1 MTTPS
6 KKTPKETWSAGVI
19 TLFPQMFPG
28 LLAESLAGKAL
39 DAGIWSL
46 SVTDLRDF
54 GVGKHRKVDDPPFGG
69 GAGMVLRADVM
80 AAAVAATAAQLP
92 QNVRRIYLSPRGKPL
107 NQALVGDLAESTGVL
122 LVCGRYEGLDERAI
136 TAAAFEEISIG
147 DYVLSGGEVAAQVL
161 LDAVIRLLP
170 EVLGNA
176 ESHRYDSFADGLLE
190 HPHYTHPRD
199 LAGDAVPE
207 VLLSGDHARIE
218 AWRRAQAEALTRAR
232 RPDLW
237 SQMGQMQKER
247 DKSKN

>member
-1 MTTPS
+1 MTASTKQTQ
-6 KKTPKETWSAGVI
+6 KKTWSAGVI
-19 TLFPQMFPG
+19 TLFPNMFPG
-28 LLAESLAGKAL
+28 VLAESLAGKAL
-39 DAGIWSL
+39 AAGIWSL

-69 GAGMVLRADVM
+69 GAGMVLRGDVM

-92 QNVRRIYLSPRGKPL
+92 SNVRRIYLSPRGKPL
-107 NQALVGDLAESTGVL
+107 NQNLVADLAESTGVL

-136 TAAAFEEISIG
+136 TASKLEEISIG

-170 EVLGNA
+170 EVIGNA
-176 ESHRYDSFADGLLE
+176 ESHRHDSFADGLLE

-207 VLLSGDHARIE
+207 VLISGDHARIE
-218 AWRRAQAEALTRAR
+218 AWRRKQAEALTRAR
-232 RPDLW
+232 RPDLLE
-237 SQMGQMQKER
+237 MQKAR

>member
-1 MTTPS
+1 MMAN
-6 KKTPKETWSAGVI
+6 KKTPKQTWSAGVI
-19 TLFPQMFPG
+19 TLFPTMFPG

-39 DAGIWSL
+39 AAGIWSL

-69 GAGMVLRADVM
+69 GAGMVLRGDVM
-80 AAAVAATAAQLP
+80 GAAVAAMAAQLP
-92 QNVRRIYLSPRGKPL
+92 SNVRRIYLSPRGKPL
-107 NQALVGDLAESTGVL
+107 NQNLVADLAESTGVL

-136 TAAAFEEISIG
+136 TASKLEEISIG

-170 EVLGNA
+170 EVIGNA
-176 ESHRYDSFADGLLE
+176 ESHRHDSFADGLLE

-207 VLLSGDHARIE
+207 VLISGDHARIE

-232 RPDLW
+232 RPDLLE
-237 SQMGQMQKER
+237 MQKAR

>member
-1 MTTPS
+1 MTAST
-6 KKTPKETWSAGVI
+6 KQTQKQTWSAGVI
-19 TLFPQMFPG
+19 TLFPTMFPG

-39 DAGIWSL
+39 AAGIWSL

-69 GAGMVLRADVM
+69 GAGMVLRGDVM

-92 QNVRRIYLSPRGKPL
+92 SNVRRIYLSPRGKPL
-107 NQALVGDLAESTGVL
+107 NQNLVADLAESTGVL

-136 TAAAFEEISIG
+136 TASKLEEISIG

-170 EVLGNA
+170 EVIGNA
-176 ESHRYDSFADGLLE
+176 ESHRHDSFADGLLE

-207 VLLSGDHARIE
+207 VLISGDHARIE

-232 RPDLW
+232 RPDLLE
-237 SQMGQMQKER
+237 MQKAR

>member
-1 MTTPS
+1 MTAS
-6 KKTPKETWSAGVI
+6 YKKSPKQTWSAGVI
-19 TLFPQMFPG
+19 TLFPKMFPG

-39 DAGIWSL
+39 AAGIWSL

-69 GAGMVLRADVM
+69 GAGMVLRGDVM
-80 AAAVAATAAQLP
+80 AAAVAATAVQLP

-107 NQALVGDLAESTGVL
+107 NQNLVGALAESTGVL

-136 TAAAFEEISIG
+136 TAANLEEISIG

-170 EVLGNA
+170 EVIGNA
-176 ESHRYDSFADGLLE
+176 ESHRHDSFADGLLE

-207 VLLSGDHARIE
+207 VLISGDHARIE
-218 AWRRAQAEALTRAR
+218 AWRRKQAEALTRAR
-232 RPDLW
+232 RPDLLE
-237 SQMGQMQKER
+237 MQKAR

>member
-1 MTTPS
+1 MTAS
-6 KKTPKETWSAGVI
+6 YKKTWSAGVI
-19 TLFPQMFPG
+19 TLFPNMFPG
-28 LLAESLAGKAL
+28 VLAESLAGKAL
-39 DAGIWSL
+39 AAGIWSL

-69 GAGMVLRADVM
+69 GAGMVLRGDVM
-80 AAAVAATAAQLP
+80 AAAVAATAVQLP
-92 QNVRRIYLSPRGKPL
+92 PNVRRIYLSPRGKPL
-107 NQALVGDLAESTGVL
+107 NQNLVADLAESTGVL

-136 TAAAFEEISIG
+136 TAANLEEISIG

-170 EVLGNA
+170 EVIGNA
-176 ESHRYDSFADGLLE
+176 ESHRHDSFADGLLE

-207 VLLSGDHARIE
+207 VLISGDHARIE

-232 RPDLW
+232 RPDLLE
-237 SQMGQMQKER
+237 MQKAR

>member
-1 MTTPS
+1 MTAS
-6 KKTPKETWSAGVI
+6 YKKSPKQTWSAGVI
-19 TLFPQMFPG
+19 TLFPTMFPG

-39 DAGIWSL
+39 AAGIWSL

-69 GAGMVLRADVM
+69 GAGMVLRGDVM

-107 NQALVGDLAESTGVL
+107 NQNFVGDLAESAGVL

-136 TAAAFEEISIG
+136 TASKLEEISIG

-170 EVLGNA
+170 EVIGNA
-176 ESHRYDSFADGLLE
+176 ESHRHDSFADGLLE

-207 VLLSGDHARIE
+207 VLISGDHARIE

-232 RPDLW
+232 RPDLLE
-237 SQMGQMQKER
+237 MQKAR

>member
-1 MTTPS
+1 MTAS
-6 KKTPKETWSAGVI
+6 NKQTWSAGVI
-19 TLFPQMFPG
+19 TLFPKMFPG
-28 LLAESLAGKAL
+28 VLAESLAGKAL
-39 DAGIWSL
+39 EAGIWSL
-46 SVTDLRDF
+46 AITDLRDF

-69 GAGMVLRADVM
+69 GAGMVLRGDVM
-80 AAAVAATAAQLP
+80 AAAVASAASQLP

-107 NQALVGDLAESTGVL
+107 NQALVADLAESTGVL

-136 TAAAFEEISIG
+136 TASKLEEISIG

-170 EVLGNA
+170 EVIGNA
-176 ESHRYDSFADGLLE
+176 ESHRHDSFADGLLE

-207 VLLSGDHARIE
+207 VLISGDHARIE

-232 RPDLW
+232 RPDLLE
-237 SQMGQMQKER
+237 MQKAR

>member
-1 MTTPS
+1 MTAS
-6 KKTPKETWSAGVI
+6 YKKSPKQSWSAGVI
-19 TLFPQMFPG
+19 TLFPNMFPG

-39 DAGIWSL
+39 EAGIWSL

-69 GAGMVLRADVM
+69 GAGMVLRGDVM
-80 AAAVAATAAQLP
+80 AAAVASAAAQLP
-92 QNVRRIYLSPRGKPL
+92 SNVRRIYLSPRGKPL
-107 NQALVGDLAESTGVL
+107 NQNLVADLAESTGVL

-136 TAAAFEEISIG
+136 TAANLEEISIG

-170 EVLGNA
+170 EVIGNA
-176 ESHRYDSFADGLLE
+176 ESHRHDSFADGLLE

-207 VLLSGDHARIE
+207 VLISGDHARIE

-232 RPDLW
+232 RPDLLE
-237 SQMGQMQKER
+237 MQKAR

>member
-1 MTTPS
+1 MTAS
-6 KKTPKETWSAGVI
+6 YKKSPKQTWSAGVI
-19 TLFPQMFPG
+19 TLFPNMFPG

-39 DAGIWSL
+39 AAGIWSL

-69 GAGMVLRADVM
+69 GAGMVLRGDVM
-80 AAAVAATAAQLP
+80 GAAVAATAVQLP
-92 QNVRRIYLSPRGKPL
+92 PNVRRIYLSPRGKPL
-107 NQALVGDLAESTGVL
+107 NQNLVADLAESTGVL

-136 TAAAFEEISIG
+136 TAANLEEISIG

-170 EVLGNA
+170 EVIGNA
-176 ESHRYDSFADGLLE
+176 ESHRHDSFADGLLE

-207 VLLSGDHARIE
+207 VLISGDHARIE

-232 RPDLW
+232 RPDLLE
-237 SQMGQMQKER
+237 MQKAR

>member
-1 MTTPS
+1 MTAS
-6 KKTPKETWSAGVI
+6 NKQTWSAGVI
-19 TLFPQMFPG
+19 TLFPNMFPG

-39 DAGIWSL
+39 AAGIWSL

-69 GAGMVLRADVM
+69 GAGMVLRGDVM

-107 NQALVGDLAESTGVL
+107 NQNLVADLAESTGVL

-136 TAAAFEEISIG
+136 TASKLEEISIG

-170 EVLGNA
+170 EVIGNA
-176 ESHRYDSFADGLLE
+176 ESHRHDSFADGLLE

-207 VLLSGDHARIE
+207 VLISGDHARIE
-218 AWRRAQAEALTRAR
+218 AWRRKQAEALTRAR
-232 RPDLW
+232 RPDLLE
-237 SQMGQMQKER
+237 MQKAR

>member
-1 MTTPS
+1 MMAN
-6 KKTPKETWSAGVI
+6 KKSPKQTWSAGVI
-19 TLFPQMFPG
+19 TLFPTMFPG

-39 DAGIWSL
+39 AAGIWSL

-69 GAGMVLRADVM
+69 GAGMVLRGDVM
-80 AAAVAATAAQLP
+80 TAAVAGTAAQLP
-92 QNVRRIYLSPRGKPL
+92 SNVRRIYLSPRGKPL
-107 NQALVGDLAESTGVL
+107 NQNFVGALAESTGVL

-136 TAAAFEEISIG
+136 TATALEEISIG

-170 EVLGNA
+170 EVIGNA
-176 ESHRYDSFADGLLE
+176 ESHRHDSFADGLLE

-207 VLLSGDHARIE
+207 VLISGDHARIE
-218 AWRRAQAEALTRAR
+218 AWRRKQAEALTRAR
-232 RPDLW
+232 RPDLLE
-237 SQMGQMQKER
+237 MQKAR